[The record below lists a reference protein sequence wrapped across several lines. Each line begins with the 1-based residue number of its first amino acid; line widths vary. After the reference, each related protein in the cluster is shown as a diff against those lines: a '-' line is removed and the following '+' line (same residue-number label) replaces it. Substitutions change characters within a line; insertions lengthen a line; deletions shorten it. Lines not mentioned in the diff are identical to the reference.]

1 MIVILLA
8 TYPKCG
14 NSALSFPLVLAGQ
27 LADSSYTGY
36 EDLYKARLA
45 HLRDHALPFK
55 AIPGQETTIIKT
67 HKIFKQPSDLMTP
80 QGEVRK
86 VIRIIRNPFDC
97 LLSALNF
104 LRLEAKNSN
113 SLTKIKPTIDTLF
126 PYRKI
131 IRRWTS
137 PKRFV
142 NTFTLDSLAKENLLD
157 MALHSFSQSG
167 LTLPFYFS
175 VCGGWRSNYESW
187 SAANVPTLNLRYE
200 DLTPSPSAETVQI
213 IADFVKTDRDLLGK
227 AFACQLENVNQQKS
241 SGNLFFNK
249 ASKDYYLNYFTA
261 KSLNQFVDYNQI
273 AIESLGYEK
282 LITQIRGLD

>member
-36 EDLYKARLA
+36 DNLYKARLA
-45 HLRDHALPFK
+45 HLRDNALPFK

-67 HKIFKQPSDLMTP
+67 HNIFKQPSDLITP
-80 QGEVRK
+80 QGEVSK

-113 SLTKIKPTIDTLF
+113 NLAKIKPTIDTLF
-126 PYRKI
+126 PHCKI

-137 PKRFV
+137 PKRFAKI
-142 NTFTLDSLAKENLLD
+142 FTLDNLAKENLLD
-157 MALHSFSQSG
+157 MALQSFSQSG
-167 LTLPFYFS
+167 LTLPFYYS
-175 VCGGWRSNYESW
+175 VCGGWISNFESW
-187 SAANVPTLNLRYE
+187 SAASVPTLSLRYE
-200 DLTPSPSAETVQI
+200 DLTPSPSAETI
-213 IADFVKTDRDLLGK
+213 HSIAEFVKTDRELLAK
-227 AFACQLENVNQQKS
+227 AFEYQLENVNQQKS
-241 SGNLFFNK
+241 SGSLFFNK

-261 KSLNQFVDYNQI
+261 KAVNQFIDYNQI
-273 AIESLGYEK
+273 AIQRLGYEE
-282 LITQIRGLD
+282 LITHIRGLD